1 MKFLVKAMIALLPLL
16 ISAPA
21 VQANDLFETADEHFE
36 KREDNRAEI
45 AKARTAYMALL
56 SQVSGD
62 DLVYAV
68 AQLGRLAIY
77 EGEMLLPKTDRDERR
92 EIFQQCWCTD
102 PSVSILGGG
111 SCRSPGFVEKIKTV
125 NGQEHPAYFYFKGV
139 CMAYWGEQ
147 GSTIEKLAF
156 VGTIESLINK
166 APTVDYNLIKGTDYE
181 GGGAH
186 RLAAGFYANP
196 GAAVIGYYKPD
207 IALAAIDRAIAA
219 PAAIGDPSNGSQY
232 FDNHQGRVTVLIQLH
247 KKYPNAGW
255 NQKGI
260 DYANQMLLNMTDIID
275 FDTYPAGRKAEFM
288 FNYKMLKTH
297 YKTLT
302 GQDWA
307 P

>member
-1 MKFLVKAMIALLPLL
+1 MMFLVKAMFALLPLL
-16 ISAPA
+16 IVVPA
-21 VQANDLFETADEHFE
+21 VHANDLLATADEHFE
-36 KREDNRAEI
+36 NRENNRSEI
-45 AKARTAYMALL
+45 AKARTAYLSLL
-56 SQVSGD
+56 DQVEGD
-62 DLVYAV
+62 ELVYVV

-77 EGEMLLPKTDRDERR
+77 EGEMLLPKTARDERR
-92 EIFQQCWCTD
+92 QIFQQCWCKD

-125 NGQEHPAYFYFKGV
+125 GGLEHPAYFYFKGV

-147 GSTIEKLAF
+147 GSTVEKLAF
-156 VGTIESLINK
+156 VGTIESLITK
-166 APTVDYNLIKGTDYE
+166 APTVDYNLIKGSDFE
-181 GGGAH
+181 GGGAY

-207 IALAAIDRAIAA
+207 DALVAIDKAIAA
-219 PAAIGDPSNGSQY
+219 PASIGDPSSGTQY
-232 FDNHQGRVTVLIQLH
+232 FDNHQGRVTVMIELN

-255 NQKGI
+255 QQRGV
-260 DYANQMLLNMTDIID
+260 DYANEMLLNMTDIID
-275 FDTYPAGRKAEFM
+275 FDTYPANRKPEFM
-288 FNYKMLKTH
+288 FNYKMLQTH